1 MQKINL
7 CLRGILLLATCLS
20 LWHCANPVT
29 PEGGPKDLTPPK
41 VLRCDPP
48 NFSAR
53 FRETTIHI
61 DFDEFINLKNPL
73 TDILVSPPFKNAPDY
88 RLRGKSVVIKL
99 EDTLK
104 ANTTYVL
111 TFGKAVT
118 DITESNVLTGF
129 SYVFSTG
136 DYIDS
141 LSLKGKVINSF
152 NLTPEKDLFVFL
164 YIDNSDTIP
173 FDSLPVK
180 VPPYYIVRTDDNG
193 EFRFNNLQDASFKL
207 LALNDQNS
215 NMIFDQPS
223 EKIAFYD
230 TLVRPYLIPKPA
242 DTSKKDSALKT
253 VITKD
258 SLQVKNDS
266 SPLAAPLPYYELR
279 LFEETDSTQRIIK
292 KTVPDDRMVLFVFKY
307 PVKKPGFRPLSPD
320 SSKVSYI
327 EEIFPK
333 RDSIVLWMT
342 GQKSDSLMVEVS
354 DDGRVID
361 TARMD
366 LRVKTSKKK
375 GSVKDSVPER
385 LRILPGKNNPFN
397 LFRYKYEM
405 TFSSPLSKWD
415 FSRVLLIEDK
425 DTLHPKIYYSD
436 SIRRKII
443 IDRKWKEEKRYRI
456 IFPDSICYGINN
468 LTNDSLKTE
477 FTTRGQKDFGSMA
490 LNLKIEGRPGSYII
504 QLMTEKEGVTDEKF
518 TDKNGKVK
526 FDYILPGKYKIKAI
540 LDRNRNRR
548 WDTGNYRKDL
558 QPEEVFYFSK
568 ILEVR
573 ANWDVEEDWSIK

>member
-1 MQKINL
+1 M

-307 PVKKPGFRPLSPD
+307 PVKKHGFRPLSPD